1 MPYFLSSY
9 SNRSGCLG
17 EQEVLWKHMPMGSV
31 FTALFLSS
39 PKLQKPVDMPER
51 KLIWFRNK
59 QKMALKHTD
68 QDRVSVNACIIHA
81 NEMWLYLFHRDKTS
95 VTIEPMDGDFY
106 NNNMN
111 NTKPGV
117 KRRAVDDLQSGISQ
131 VNVTFTCMQAVA
143 GHIIDK
149 LKFKFYTK

>member
-1 MPYFLSSY
+1 MCHIF
-9 SNRSGCLG
+9 CLVIVT
-17 EQEVLWKHMPMGSV
+17 EVGVWENKKCCGNTCQRASV

-39 PKLQKPVDMPER
+39 PKLQKPVDMLER
-51 KLIWFRNK
+51 KFIWFWNK

-68 QDRVSVNACIIHA
+68 QDSVSLKPCIIHA

-111 NTKPGV
+111 NTKPGI

-131 VNVTFTCMQAVA
+131 VNFKLMASNGWTCNRWAKIQ
-143 GHIIDK
+143 IQYPK
-149 LKFKFYTK
+149 

>member
-1 MPYFLSSY
+1 MCHIFRLVIVT
-9 SNRSGCLG
+9 
-17 EQEVLWKHMPMGSV
+17 EVDVRENKKCCGNTCQRASV

-51 KLIWFRNK
+51 KFIWFWNK

-68 QDRVSVNACIIHA
+68 QDKVSLKSCIIHA
-81 NEMWLYLFHRDKTS
+81 NEMWLYLFYRNKTS

-111 NTKPGV
+111 NTKHGV

-131 VNVTFTCMQAVA
+131 VNVTSMASNGWTCNR
-143 GHIIDK
+143 
-149 LKFKFYTK
+149 